1 MSLFWCRV
9 GAFGM
14 TTETTAV
21 TETICK
27 CNHVLDCIGSEK
39 EGAGFRKEKNFFECG
54 RGCGLSF
61 ERVLKIN
68 S

>member
-1 MSLFWCRV
+1 
-9 GAFGM
+9 M